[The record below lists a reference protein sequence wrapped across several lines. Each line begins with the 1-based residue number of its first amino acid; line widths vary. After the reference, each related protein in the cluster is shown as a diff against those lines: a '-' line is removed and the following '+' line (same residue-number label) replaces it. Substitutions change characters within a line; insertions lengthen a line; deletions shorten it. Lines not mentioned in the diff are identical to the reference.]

1 MTMPTK
7 PAAIVKTQKTTA
19 LSLYREADEHF
30 TEALTKISQALSN
43 EPKPEVVAMV
53 FHTINS
59 KWKKLVVDNI
69 KAAKGIMASYVEGKG
84 QPTENGKGKLV
95 DLEFNGRTFRASTVK
110 SMSTK
115 PDEAKL
121 IALLEAKKIQLID
134 ACDRV
139 ISYEPN
145 EEKLAALVKDG
156 KLTEAEVLECHKVT
170 ATTTKV
176 EAL

>member
-1 MTMPTK
+1 MATK
-7 PAAIVKTQKTTA
+7 SAAITKTPKTTA

-30 TEALTKISQALSN
+30 TEALTKIAQALSN

-59 KWKKLVVDNI
+59 KWKKLVEDNVKSA
-69 KAAKGIMASYVEGKG
+69 KALMAAYVEQKG
-84 QPTENGKGKLV
+84 ESTDNGKGKWTHL
-95 DLEFNGRTFRASTVK
+95 DYNGRTFRASTVK

-115 PDEAKL
+115 PDVARLET
-121 IALLEAKKIQLID
+121 LLESKNMQIMD
-134 ACDRV
+134 ACNRV
-139 ISYEPN
+139 ISYEVS
-145 EEKLAALVKDG
+145 EEKLEALVKAG
-156 KLTEAEVLECHKVT
+156 KLTEAEVLECHTVT